1 VNESRPQRFRIR
13 MPYRGSEHIV
23 VVSVSALQRG
33 YLSVEMPDK
42 SIVTIETSDLELL
55 IKCGLAERIP

>member
-1 VNESRPQRFRIR
+1 
-13 MPYRGSEHIV
+13 MPYRGSDHIV